1 MAALVCISVVSSV
14 VVALLVGGLEGLADA
29 LEGLVEDGRALAQL
43 GLGQLGPPQ
52 RLGGPVED
60 VAQAPVEALAL
71 IPPVPMMMVG
81 VVAARPV
88 FVALLAAHLPRRLP
102 ELLLAVADAA
112 ADLVADLA
120 GQAVHRAGDLGLQ
133 LVQLLAPAGQLL
145 AAGVGDLVDLAP
157 ALLALGDQPL
167 GLQARQSRVDG
178 PRGGGVEPQE
188 AVLEQPDHL
197 VAVPGA
203 LLQQL
208 EQVQPQPTVAEDGTH
223 SCASGAARRSR
234 ATWP

>member
-43 GLGQLGPPQ
+43 GLGQLGPAQ

-71 IPPVPMMMVG
+71 VPPVPMMMVG

-102 ELLLAVADAA
+102 ELLLEVADAA
-112 ADLVADLA
+112 ATS
-120 GQAVHRAGDLGLQ
+120 
-133 LVQLLAPAGQLL
+133 
-145 AAGVGDLVDLAP
+145 
-157 ALLALGDQPL
+157 
-167 GLQARQSRVDG
+167 SRI
-178 PRGGGVEPQE
+178 
-188 AVLEQPDHL
+188 
-197 VAVPGA
+197 
-203 LLQQL
+203 
-208 EQVQPQPTVAEDGTH
+208 
-223 SCASGAARRSR
+223 SR
-234 ATWP
+234 ARPCTEPEISVSSSSSSSRRLASSWRPASV